1 MKKIC
6 YLLFSLFL
14 CSSVA
19 GASGVGDGVSNSKK
33 TAGKSDRTT
42 VGWTTIV
49 NGDMW
54 VDSDGKDVQAHGAGF
69 LKVGDTW
76 YMIGEDRSDMWHPDV
91 NMYSSKDFV
100 NWKFERKIISPDTHP
115 ALADGSRF
123 IERPKLMYCKKTGK
137 YVVWCHW
144 EQGNYG
150 ASEAAVFYCDSV
162 NGPYK
167 FHWAGRPL
175 GIKSRDCNVFVD
187 DDGTAYFI
195 STTNE
200 NQDLGLFKL
209 SDDYLSAVS
218 HTTLFAGDRREAPAI
233 VRVGNTY
240 FMLSSACTGWDPN
253 QCKVAHSKSLTSGW
267 SELSDVGNNIAFDTQ
282 AASVLKIPNK
292 NGFSYLYVGDR
303 WQDPDLPS
311 SKTIVF
317 PIEFKD
323 GKCIFDY
330 RRTFDMNWKT
340 GEWKSSAPENVISKR
355 GWKLRGYSSQETEA
369 EQCEAYKAIDG
380 DFKTMWHAKY
390 SSPAPFPHYLE
401 VDMGRVYDVSAFLCT
416 PRSDKS
422 SGGLIRG
429 YKLEVSMDG
438 IVWTEVSGGKWLPYF
453 TKVGFDKT
461 KARYFRFTAFSR
473 DASIAEF
480 DMIQ

>member
-1 MKKIC
+1 MKKIYC
-6 YLLFSLFL
+6 LFFSMLL
-14 CSSVA
+14 CAA
-19 GASGVGDGVSNSKK
+19 GASASVDIAGADGVCS
-33 TAGKSDRTT
+33 TGKSVGGRAS
-42 VGWTTIV
+42 GWTTIS

-54 VDSDGKDVQAHGAGF
+54 IDTDGKDVQAHGAGF

-76 YMIGEDRSDMWHPDV
+76 YMIGEDRSNMWHPDV

-100 NWKFERKIISPDTHP
+100 HWKFERKIISPETHP

-123 IERPKLMYCKKTGK
+123 IERPKLMYCKNTGK

-144 EQGNYG
+144 EQANYG

-162 NGPYK
+162 NGAYK

-233 VRVGNTY
+233 VRVGDTY

-253 QCKVAHSKSLTSGW
+253 QCKVAYSKSLTSGW

-317 PIEFKD
+317 PIEFKG

-340 GEWKSSAPENVISKR
+340 GEWKDALPERMVPKK
-355 GWKLRGYSSQETEA
+355 GWKLCSFSSQEYDA

-380 DFKTMWHAKY
+380 DCMTMWHSRY

-401 VDMGRVYDVSAFLCT
+401 VDMGRVYDVAGFLCT
-416 PRSDKS
+416 PRQDKS
-422 SGGLIRG
+422 SGGLVRK
-429 YKLEVSMDG
+429 YRLEVSTDG
-438 IVWTEVSGGKWLPYF
+438 VSWNIVSEGNWLPYF
-453 TKVGFDKT
+453 APVVFKKT
-461 KARYFRFTAFSR
+461 EARYFRFTSFSR
-473 DASIAEF
+473 DASMAEF
-480 DMIQ
+480 DMML